1 MDALIQHETFS
12 EFLGDLSDR
21 RNVESDAM
29 GIDAQQEKVF
39 TDEDMW
45 KNF

>member
-1 MDALIQHETFS
+1 MDALIQHETYA

-21 RNVESDAM
+21 RNVEMDAM
-29 GIDAQQEKVF
+29 GIDAQQEKCY

-45 KNF
+45 RNF